1 MTRVT
6 RMTGETRMTRVTMM
20 SGMTRVMS
28 DKDD

>member
-6 RMTGETRMTRVTMM
+6 SMTGVTRMTRVTMM
-20 SGMTRVMS
+20 TGMTRVMS